1 MEGFPLLVRDA
12 FDEQPLALADAVLL
26 ASHLDDRVAAHS
38 AKGAGS
44 WPASGADSTVFFLRP
59 RPPREPRRV
68 FRFGFSFSSAG
79 ASAEVSAAGGSSFTS
94 AVPGAVAVVSVFFLR
109 PRPPR
114 LPRRVRFLGFGSSL
128 ALSSAGPGAGAW
140 VGAAPSARTA

>member
-26 ASHLDDRVAAHS
+26 ASHLDDRVAGHS

-44 WPASGADSTVFFLRP
+44 WPASGADSTVFFFLP

-68 FRFGFSFSSAG
+68 FRFGFSCSSAAGSSAG
-79 ASAEVSAAGGSSFTS
+79 SSSGASALT
-94 AVPGAVAVVSVFFLR
+94 VASVVVVAVFFLR

-114 LPRRVRFLGFGSSL
+114 EPRRVRFFGFASV
-128 ALSSAGPGAGAW
+128 AVSAAAVEDAGASW
-140 VGAAPSARTA
+140 LGAEPSARTA

>member
-1 MEGFPLLVRDA
+1 MDWISIRESRLRWPLRRREPVRMEGLALVVGKA

-26 ASHLDDRVAAHS
+26 ASHLDDRVAGHS

-44 WPASGADSTVFFLRP
+44 WPASGADSTVLRFLP

-79 ASAEVSAAGGSSFTS
+79 GSSAGFSASVSAA
-94 AVPGAVAVVSVFFLR
+94 
-109 PRPPR
+109 
-114 LPRRVRFLGFGSSL
+114 
-128 ALSSAGPGAGAW
+128 
-140 VGAAPSARTA
+140 AAPSVVVVV